1 MQTPIRYTVVNH
13 GGQPVIR
20 AVPVPRRAV
29 RPASQGAKQ
38 RKQQEQQVNQE
49 RHPLLQRIRRLGF
62 RA

>member
-29 RPASQGAKQ
+29 RPAGKVAQQ
-38 RKQQEQQVNQE
+38 REQERQVDQE

-62 RA
+62 RG

>member
-20 AVPVPRRAV
+20 AVPVPRRSV
-29 RPASQGAKQ
+29 RPAGHVAE
-38 RKQQEQQVNQE
+38 RRQQERQTDQE

>member
-29 RPASQGAKQ
+29 RPASQSAQ
-38 RKQQEQQVNQE
+38 RQQQEARQSDNGRQ
-49 RHPLLQRIRRLGF
+49 PLLQRIRRLGF
-62 RA
+62 R

>member
-1 MQTPIRYTVVNH
+1 MQTPIRYTVVNQ

-20 AVPVPRRAV
+20 AVPVPRRTA
-29 RPASQGAKQ
+29 RPVSHASQ
-38 RKQQEQQVNQE
+38 QQAADD

>member
-20 AVPVPRRAV
+20 AVPVPRRTV
-29 RPASQGAKQ
+29 RPAGQTARQ
-38 RKQQEQQVNQE
+38 QQERQVDQD

-62 RA
+62 RS

>member
-1 MQTPIRYTVVNH
+1 MQTPIRYTVVNQ

-29 RPASQGAKQ
+29 RPASQAAP
-38 RKQQEQQVNQE
+38 RRQQEQQVTQE

-62 RA
+62 RG

>member
-20 AVPVPRRAV
+20 AVPVPRRTV
-29 RPASQGAKQ
+29 RPASQTV
-38 RKQQEQQVNQE
+38 RQQERQVDQD

-62 RA
+62 RS